1 MIVENVQSERAD
13 QIPMRAAPLLPGT
26 KAPGEASGRVGLA
39 LVALGLVVV
48 FSLLNAS
55 FFSLDNFVVIGVNST
70 SILIAVLGTSALLIA
85 GYVDLSIGS
94 MVALIGIIV
103 AKVAV
108 ATQNTLLAVMVGLG
122 LGLALGFVNGV
133 LVRRLSISPLI
144 VTLAMLALY
153 GGLAFVVS
161 STAVYGFPPAL
172 LEIGRGKILGVQFT
186 VLIALAVFIIGA
198 FTLTSTV
205 IGLRIYAIG
214 GDPRAAE
221 LCGIPVGRTVVGLYA
236 ANGLLIGLVAVLIA
250 GRLGSITPTI
260 GVRFELDVLTAA
272 ILGGV
277 AFSGGAG
284 RPLGIA
290 IGVATIG
297 ILNAG
302 LIFVGLQ
309 SWWQSIAVGGML
321 LIALMAD
328 QAAIGLRSR
337 RARPPAVASTVADG
351 NGASLPSSSVQV
363 RTESTQAGSGPVFS
377 IQGARKSYGALVAL
391 EEAGFTVGR
400 GEIVCLLGDN
410 GAGKSTLVKII
421 SGAIQSDAGAMTLEG
436 QQVAFQSP
444 QDARA
449 AGLETVYQD
458 LALCPNLSVSHN
470 MILGREETRRW
481 LGFIPVRDD
490 RKAAEQ
496 CRSRLAKLGV
506 ALRDPDVL
514 VRSLSGGQRQSIAIA
529 RSLTEHVKLICL
541 DEPTAALGVKQT
553 AQVIKLIRSV
563 AAGGAGV
570 ILVTHDLATV
580 RSLAD
585 RIVVLSLGRVAYDG
599 GVEHLT
605 ADQLWSLMSSG
616 TLTAGGTA

>member
-1 MIVENVQSERAD
+1 MITDDIQPERLAM
-13 QIPMRAAPLLPGT
+13 PMQAGWASALLPGT

-39 LVALGLVVV
+39 LVALALVVL

-55 FFSLDNFVVIGVNST
+55 FLRLENFVVIGVNST

-94 MVALIGIIV
+94 MVALIGIIT

-108 ATQNTLLAVMVGLG
+108 LTQSALLAVCVGLG
-122 LGLALGFVNGV
+122 LGFLLGLVNGL

-161 STAVYGFPPAL
+161 STAVYGFPEAL
-172 LEIGRGKILGVQFT
+172 LELGRGKILGVQYT
-186 VLIALAVFIIGA
+186 VIIAAAIFAIGA
-198 FTLTSTV
+198 FILTSTV
-205 IGLRIYAIG
+205 TGLRIYAIG

-236 ANGLLIGLVAVLIA
+236 ANGLLIGLVSVLIA

-321 LIALMAD
+321 LLALVAD

-337 RARPPAVASTVADG
+337 RSRIPDGHLHSQRQWPGCAGRRSGDSLAGSRSGRVVAGLDAGVLDCRGAKIIRRVDCTRGGRLHRRQRRDRLPAWRQRRRQVDAREDHLRRHPAGLRLHDAG
-351 NGASLPSSSVQV
+351 
-363 RTESTQAGSGPVFS
+363 RQAGCVQEPA
-377 IQGARKSYGALVAL
+377 GARARLVS
-391 EEAGFTVGR
+391 R
-400 GEIVCLLGDN
+400 R
-410 GAGKSTLVKII
+410 STRTSRSARI
-421 SGAIQSDAGAMTLEG
+421 SA
-436 QQVAFQSP
+436 
-444 QDARA
+444 
-449 AGLETVYQD
+449 
-458 LALCPNLSVSHN
+458 
-470 MILGREETRRW
+470 
-481 LGFIPVRDD
+481 
-490 RKAAEQ
+490 
-496 CRSRLAKLGV
+496 
-506 ALRDPDVL
+506 
-514 VRSLSGGQRQSIAIA
+514 
-529 RSLTEHVKLICL
+529 
-541 DEPTAALGVKQT
+541 
-553 AQVIKLIRSV
+553 
-563 AAGGAGV
+563 
-570 ILVTHDLATV
+570 
-580 RSLAD
+580 
-585 RIVVLSLGRVAYDG
+585 
-599 GVEHLT
+599 
-605 ADQLWSLMSSG
+605 
-616 TLTAGGTA
+616 